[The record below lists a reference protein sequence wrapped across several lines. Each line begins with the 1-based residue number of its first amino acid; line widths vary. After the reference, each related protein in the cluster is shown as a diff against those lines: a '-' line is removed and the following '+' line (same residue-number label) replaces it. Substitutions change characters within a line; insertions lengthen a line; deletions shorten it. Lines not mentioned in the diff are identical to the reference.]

1 MAESRF
7 SLSPKVFERK
17 QVTGAVISDATY
29 NLVLGLVLCWGFLL
43 NWLIVRYVDPTTLES
58 IHPLIFMIGYF
69 ASCLLGV
76 FMFNTSKDPSV
87 SFIGYNFVVLPF
99 GLVLNIIVSRF
110 DPTLVSDAISVTA
123 VVTILMMAAGTMMPR
138 FFLKTLTTLVISLV
152 CMIMV
157 ELYQIF
163 VLQRVSTWIDWVVV
177 VIFCG
182 YIGYDWARA
191 NSIPKTV
198 DNAVDS
204 AAAIYMDI
212 INLFLRLLRILGR
225 KR

>member
-7 SLSPKVFERK
+7 SLSPKVFDRT
-17 QVTGAVISDATY
+17 QGAGAVVSDATY
-29 NLVLGLVLCWGFLL
+29 NMVLGLVLCWGLFI
-43 NWLIVRYVDPTTLES
+43 NWMIVRYVDTTS
-58 IHPLIFMIGYF
+58 IQSVHPLIFMLGYL
-69 ASCLLGV
+69 ACCLFGV
-76 FMFNTSKDPSV
+76 YLFNTSKDPSI
-87 SFIGYNFVVLPF
+87 SFIGYNFVVVPF
-99 GLVLNIIVSRF
+99 GLVLNLIVGRF
-110 DPTLVSDAISVTA
+110 DPNLVSDAISVTA
-123 VVTILMMAAGTMMPR
+123 VVTILMMAAGTMMPQ
-138 FFLKTLTTLVISLV
+138 FFLKTVTTLTISLA
-152 CMIMV
+152 CTIAV

-163 VLQRVSTWIDWVVV
+163 VLHRVSSWIDWVVV

-212 INLFLRLLRILGR
+212 VNLFVRLLRILGR